1 MFGYTIL
8 GDLDLGMAKGL
19 ETVTHIGPSTIGID
33 TIYRSKGKIPDSF
46 LRGCGVPDN
55 FIAYSNSLV
64 NNPVEFYSCFISY
77 STKDQAFADRLFADL
92 QTNGVRCWFA
102 PHHGQ
107 RGRKLHEQI
116 DEAIRV
122 HEKLL
127 LILSP
132 DSMNS
137 EWVKTE
143 IAKARNANCARRCKF
158 CFRSVSFGMTISA
171 TGSALTQTQARTPP
185 GKSANT

>member
-1 MFGYTIL
+1 
-8 GDLDLGMAKGL
+8 
-19 ETVTHIGPSTIGID
+19 
-33 TIYRSKGKIPDSF
+33 
-46 LRGCGVPDN
+46 VPDN
-55 FIAYSNSLV
+55 FIAYSKSLV
-64 NNPVEFYSCFISY
+64 ENPIEFYSCFISY

-143 IAKARNANCARRCKF
+143 IAKARKRELRERVQILFPVSLVRYEDLRDWECFDADTGKDSAREIREYLIANFQNWKDHDAYQEEFTKLLRDLKSPRK
-158 CFRSVSFGMTISA
+158 
-171 TGSALTQTQARTPP
+171 TP
-185 GKSANT
+185 A